1 MCFQDIFMRLNVISI
16 ILLAVAAFTAGCA
29 DDELSYP
36 GRDGEGL
43 TGTSPLRFEV
53 KAFSAATGG
62 SSRAAEPSAIP
73 EPESEDEKKIENFW
87 LFQFNPDGSRLAV
100 PKYYS
105 IPENGATL
113 DDLTTKAYNDLTP
126 DASMILYV
134 VTNTGDSG
142 WGNSFSSLEEVKA
155 AKLPSPYP
163 IRILSDK
170 TRTDK
175 LLIPMSGESD
185 VVTKTGSGLITVPV
199 TRIYAKVK
207 IRANFNLE
215 GMRIYDVS
223 VDSIPWYGRVAP
235 VEGSD
240 ADETPAA
247 EIPLPANTPLLS
259 RAYNS
264 TDAVTDSDG
273 DKWLVI
279 YVPENIRGEVAG
291 ADKKTATDKIP
302 TKALSVN
309 IRSKYN
315 GMEYDFRVY
324 PGENDTNNFNV
335 RRNRVYRVTVNVKN
349 AVDQHRPSS
358 NCYIVKPNDMVV
370 FEPYNRAETGGGYN
384 ISDYLNPNDEDLR
397 IASTEIIWQTKDC
410 VGDNTDGDK
419 VTFTLDKNN
428 PIHSKITVRTGAE
441 GNALV
446 GARNSKGDIIWSWHI
461 WVTNN
466 EPDNLREAIVYKTY
480 AWDERKIY
488 GKDSG
493 TPRIPGYGV
502 MPCNLGALAYRV
514 EGNVNIRENTTFPDA
529 QIRTFG
535 MLYQWGRKDPFP
547 PLTRLTEDIYTPDSW
562 LEYNDENTRY
572 YYNGQFS
579 FHYGNDNSTNVGKT
593 SAYDT
598 SKLFHSITK
607 SNVGTEE
614 VKYSIAHPT
623 VYIAGTST
631 LDNPGTSYNQDPK
644 DAYYTDEG
652 NWCPHE
658 KYDGDCLWGGSKP
671 NNSQKKYCVEKKRV
685 GGTFWNPV
693 YEYIYI
699 YDNYGT
705 EKSIFDP
712 CPNGWRVAPPDLW
725 LGFTDTG
732 LNPET
737 DSPRDMSHIN
747 YNSDE
752 PTSYGMSLHMR
763 EWQDGPTSYF
773 PTQGTITVNGRGYH
787 VGYCGNY
794 HNATCSDN
802 QRVNILHIHDNSKL
816 SGLVVWSGGHFHIFE
831 TEFIN
836 KSGRAL

>member
-1 MCFQDIFMRLNVISI
+1 MRLNVISI

-36 GRDGEGL
+36 GQDGEGL

-247 EIPLPANTPLLS
+247 ETPLPANTPLLS
-259 RAYNS
+259 RAYTS

-315 GMEYDFRVY
+315 GKEYDFRVY

-349 AVDQHRPSS
+349 AMDQHRPSS

-446 GARNSKGDIIWSWHI
+446 GARNSKGAIIWSWHI

-502 MPCNLGALAYRV
+502 MPCNLGALAYTC
-514 EGNVNIRENTTFPDA
+514 GKTTVSEPTTRWGSVTFYKFPED
-529 QIRTFG
+529 QLKTFG

-547 PLTRLTEDIYTPDSW
+547 PLTRLTSDVYENGWLDYT
-562 LEYNDENTRY
+562 NENTDT
-572 YYNGQFS
+572 
-579 FHYGNDNSTNVGKT
+579 HYGNDNRKVVNKT
-593 SAYDT
+593 SKADNNY
-598 SKLFHSITK
+598 LFHSVLKTSI
-607 SNVGTEE
+607 SNTSKVR
-614 VKYSIAHPT
+614 YAIANPT
-623 VYIAGTST
+623 VYIAGTRT
-631 LDNPGTSYNQDPK
+631 LDNPKPTIRVLGMPYNTGGPVPDNA
-644 DAYYTDEG
+644 DYTDGG
-652 NWCPHE
+652 NWCPDE
-658 KYDGDCLWGGSKP
+658 PDGGDRLWGGLVANGSMK
-671 NNSQKKYCVEKKRV
+671 SLHIQDDAYL
-685 GGTFWNPV
+685 
-693 YEYIYI
+693 

-732 LNPET
+732 KNPT
-737 DSPRDMSHIN
+737 TSDMSQVN
-747 YNSDE
+747 YDTN
-752 PTSYGMSLHMR
+752 TSNKYGLSMCMR
-763 EWQDGPTSYF
+763 DWQDGPTSYF

-787 VGYCGNY
+787 SGVCGNY
-794 HNATCSDN
+794 HNATCDGN
-802 QRVNILHIHDNSKL
+802 RVNILHIHDDNQIGALEARWGYDK
-816 SGLVVWSGGHFHIFE
+816 HFHVFE
-831 TEFIN
+831 LEFKNYYI
-836 KSGRAL
+836 KSTAGPVRCVRDSK